1 MEKIQ
6 QTETIGAVLV
16 CGAGIAGIQASLDLA
31 ESGFKVYLLEPTAA
45 IGGRMAQLDKTFPTG
60 DCAMCILSPRLVECA
75 RNRNIEIITL
85 ADVEGLSGGPGN
97 FKVKI
102 RQNPRYIDIKKCDA
116 CGDCAQVCPV
126 NIPSEFDCGIGT
138 RKAVFRPYPQA
149 IPNVFS
155 ISKSAGQSPCKLN
168 CPAGVNVQGFVALA
182 AAGKFSEAYELIRQ
196 RCPLPAV
203 SARICPHPCE
213 NKCNRSE
220 IDRAVSA
227 CALEGFIAD
236 YVEDRPDIY
245 PAFAPPVAKLDRKIA
260 VVGGGPAGL
269 TAAADL
275 ACMGYGVTIFEA
287 KPELGGMLRYGIPDY
302 RLPRKILDKEIQHI
316 LQLGIE
322 AKTGSSIAKPADLL
336 KPGATNGDKGF
347 DAVLV
352 ATGAWLGRKPGIPG
366 DDASRVREGL
376 DFLYEVN
383 AGKIPE
389 IGPQVLVVG
398 STDLA
403 VDAARCALRLPGVKS
418 VSLACLENIGELRI
432 DPLRIAEAAREGV
445 DFRYGLGP
453 TRIEATSG
461 KATSVTFRAC
471 TSVFDEYKRFDP
483 LFDDSAVST
492 IPADTVILTSGRAV
506 NLVRSGLET
515 RPGGRILADQDTL
528 ATSIKGIFAGGDA
541 VLGPASMVDAVA
553 QGHRAAESIDA
564 YLRGAASIRSTSVSR
579 TSSAVSAGS
588 SPKLAPRPS
597 NSRFEIRDSRFG
609 ENANSNQESGIR
621 NQESAIAEARRCLSC
636 ALCSECMQCVKACS
650 AGAVLHDQQPASFEI
665 EVGSIILA
673 PGVEE
678 SPLGEEFGRG
688 RYANAVSSLQFER
701 MLSIAGPNG
710 RIRRPSD
717 GVEAKRI
724 AFVQCVRGG
733 AAGGDYCSSIC
744 SMNAA
749 KEALDA
755 LEHAGSGPLDITI
768 FGREIK
774 AAGRDFDGYIERVRG
789 EKGVRY
795 VRAFPSRLQEAPE
808 TRNLKI
814 GYPNPKG
821 AERELEFD
829 LVVLGSGLQ
838 VSAGVK
844 QMAAK
849 LGVQL
854 NQFGFAQTQRF
865 SPLAA
870 SRPGIYLAGSF
881 QEPKDIPESVTQAS
895 GAAACAMGQ
904 LTAVRGTIAQRRE
917 YPWER
922 DVADEPPRIG
932 VFVCHCGHNI
942 ASVVDVEWVA
952 RKAAKI
958 PDVCHAEASTYTC
971 SDSNQQ
977 HIKEMIGKYR
987 LNRLVVAS
995 CSSRTHE
1002 ALFQETLRESGLNQ
1016 YLFAMTDIRD
1026 QCSWVHKN
1034 DPAAATAKAVD
1045 LVSMAVARAR
1055 YLKAFPLNELEVTA
1069 SALILG
1075 GGLAGMTAGLS
1086 IAGQGFKVLLVE
1098 KEAVLGGRMRNIQ
1111 STLERDD
1118 VQAQLNDLISKTL
1131 SHPNIT
1137 VYLNSN
1143 LVRTSGQVGNFTSV
1157 LEIEGKEKSVS
1168 HGVVI
1173 VATGGHERNTE
1184 KFLHGGNRRVMTQG
1198 VLESA
1203 MAGNGL
1209 PEGLREKR
1217 DPTVVMIQC
1226 VESRDGKNPY
1236 CSRVCCSEAVKNA
1249 LELKRRL
1256 PDCSI
1261 VILNRDIRT
1270 YGFRDLY
1277 FGKAREA
1284 GIRFV
1289 RYSENNEPAV
1299 VEENGGL
1306 KVRVKDTDGEDLL
1319 LSPDLLVLSTGISPA
1334 EGNAELS
1341 SVLRSALTPDG
1352 FFLEAHPKLRPVDL
1366 ANEGEFLCGL
1376 AHSPRMMD
1384 ETIAQAQAAAG
1395 RASRILSKSLLE
1407 VAGQVSYVNPAECV
1421 ACATCV
1427 KVCPYGAPII
1437 NALGK
1442 SEIQGAKCVGCG
1454 SCVAA
1459 CPAKAIALQH
1469 QEGRT
1474 IMAVLDEMLGAC
1486 PSIRRG
1492 RAHGACTASARRE
1505 EEAMRG
1511 HR

>member
-45 IGGRMAQLDKTFPTG
+45 IGGHMAQLDKTYPTD

-85 ADVEGLSGGPGN
+85 ADIEEFSGRPGH

-126 NIPSEFDCGIGT
+126 DIPSEFDCGIGT

-155 ISKSAGQSPCKLN
+155 ISKSAGQAPCKSY
-168 CPAGVNVQGFVALA
+168 CPAGVNVQGFIALA

-203 SARICPHPCE
+203 SACICPHPCE
-213 NKCNRSE
+213 SKCNRSE
-220 IDRAVSA
+220 IDGAVSA
-227 CALEGFIAD
+227 CGLEGFVAD
-236 YVEDRPDIY
+236 HIHKNPDKY
-245 PAFAPPVAKLDRKIA
+245 PAFAQPAAKLDRKIA
-260 VVGGGPAGL
+260 VIGGGPAGL

-275 ACMGYGVTIFEA
+275 ACMGYQVTIFEA
-287 KPELGGMLRYGIPDY
+287 KPDLGGMLRYGIPDY
-302 RLPRKILDKEIQHI
+302 RLPRKILDEEIRCI

-322 AKTGSSIAKPADLL
+322 VKTDSPITKPADLL
-336 KPGATNGDKGF
+336 RPGVKNGDTSPTPGF
-347 DAVLV
+347 DAVFV

-366 DDASRVREGL
+366 DDASGVREGL
-376 DFLYEVN
+376 GFLYEIN
-383 AGKIPE
+383 TGKTPE
-389 IGPQVLVVG
+389 IGPRVLVIG
-398 STDLA
+398 NTDLA
-403 VDAARCALRLPGVKS
+403 LDAARCARRLPDVKS
-418 VSLACLENIGELRI
+418 VSLACLEGAGELRV
-432 DPLRIAEAAREGV
+432 DPRRLAEAVEEGV

-453 TRIEATSG
+453 TRIEAASG
-461 KATSVTFRAC
+461 KAIGVTFRAC
-471 TSVFDEYKRFDP
+471 TSVFDEFKRFDP
-483 LFDDSAVST
+483 LFDDSATSS

-506 NLVRSGLET
+506 NLLRSGLET

-541 VLGPASMVDAVA
+541 VLGPASMVDAMA

-564 YLRGAASIRSTSVSR
+564 FIRGAASIRSTSVSR
-579 TSSAVSAGS
+579 SSNAVSASS
-588 SPKLAPRPS
+588 SPKLAPRPRDS
-597 NSRFEIRDSRFG
+597 KFEIRDSKSG
-609 ENANSNQESGIR
+609 EKRSPNLESRISNL
-621 NQESAIAEARRCLSC
+621 ESAIAEARRCLAC
-636 ALCSECMQCVKACS
+636 GLCSECMQCVKACS
-650 AGAVLHDQQPASFEI
+650 AGAVLHDQQPATVEI
-665 EVGSIILA
+665 EVGSVILA
-673 PGVEE
+673 PGFEE
-678 SPLGEEFGRG
+678 SPLSEEFGGG
-688 RYANAVSSLQFER
+688 RYANVLSSLQFER
-701 MLSIAGPNG
+701 TLSASGPAG

-724 AFVQCVRGG
+724 AFIQCARGRD
-733 AAGGDYCSSIC
+733 AAGDYCSSIC
-744 SMNAA
+744 CMNTA
-749 KEALDA
+749 KEALAA
-755 LEHAGSGPLDITI
+755 LEHMDGGQLDITI
-768 FGREIK
+768 FGKEVK
-774 AAGRDFDGYIERVRG
+774 AVGKDFDRYIDRVRS
-789 EKGVRY
+789 EKNVSY
-795 VRAFPSRLQEAPE
+795 VRAFPSSLQEAAQ
-808 TRNLKI
+808 TRNLRI
-814 GYPNPKG
+814 RYRSAQGI
-821 AERELEFD
+821 EQEQEFD
-829 LVVLGSGLQ
+829 LMVLGSGLQ

-844 QMAAK
+844 QMAAR

-854 NQFGFAQTQRF
+854 NPFGFAQTGRF
-865 SPLAA
+865 SPLTA
-870 SRPGIYLAGSF
+870 SQPGIYVAGAF
-881 QEPKDIPESVTQAS
+881 QEPKDIPESVAQAS

-904 LTAVRGTIAQRRE
+904 LTTVRGTLAQRHE

-952 RKAAKI
+952 RKAAKMA
-958 PDVCHAEASTYTC
+958 DVYYAEANMYTC

-977 HIKEMIGKYR
+977 HIKAMIRKHR

-1002 ALFQETLRESGLNQ
+1002 VLFQETLRESCLNQ
-1016 YLFAMTDIRD
+1016 YLFVMTNIRD

-1055 YLKAFPLNELEVTA
+1055 HLKAFPLNELEVTA

-1086 IAGQGFKVLLVE
+1086 IADQGFKVHLVE
-1098 KEAVLGGRMRNIQ
+1098 KEAVLGGLMRNIQ

-1157 LEIEGKEKSVS
+1157 LEAEGKEKSVS

-1173 VATGGHERNTE
+1173 VATGGRERNTE
-1184 KFLHGGNRRVMTQG
+1184 KFLHGRNRHVMTQG
-1198 VLESA
+1198 ALEAA
-1203 MAGNGL
+1203 MAGNSL
-1209 PEGLREKR
+1209 PEELRGKKSA
-1217 DPTVVMIQC
+1217 TVVMVQC
-1226 VESRDGKNPY
+1226 VESRDEKNPY

-1249 LELKRRL
+1249 LELKQRL

-1270 YGFRDLY
+1270 YGFRDMY
-1277 FGKAREA
+1277 SRKARER

-1289 RYSENNEPAV
+1289 RYSEYDEPTVA
-1299 VEENGGL
+1299 EEKGRL
-1306 KVRVKDTDGEDLL
+1306 KIRVTDTADGDLL
-1319 LSPDLLVLSTGISPA
+1319 LNPDLLVLSTGISPA
-1334 EGNAELS
+1334 EGNPALS
-1341 SVLRSALTPDG
+1341 AVLRSALTPDG
-1352 FFLEAHPKLRPVDL
+1352 YFLEAHPKLRPVDL

-1376 AHSPRMMD
+1376 AHSPRLMD

-1395 RASRILSKSLLE
+1395 RASRVLSKSKLE

-1442 SEIQGAKCVGCG
+1442 SEIQGAKCMGCG

-1469 QEGRT
+1469 QESRT
-1474 IMAVLDEMLGAC
+1474 IMAVLDEMFAG
-1486 PSIRRG
+1486 G
-1492 RAHGACTASARRE
+1492 G
-1505 EEAMRG
+1505 
-1511 HR
+1511 

>member
-1 MEKIQ
+1 MEEIQ

-31 ESGFKVYLLEPTAA
+31 QSGFKVYLLEPTAA

-60 DCAMCILSPRLVECA
+60 DCAMCVLSPRLVECA

-85 ADVEGLSGGPGN
+85 ADVEDLSGRPGN

-126 NIPSEFDCGIGT
+126 TIPSEFDGGIGT
-138 RKAVFRPYPQA
+138 RKAVFLPYPQA

-155 ISKSAGQSPCKLN
+155 ISKSAGQAPCKSY
-168 CPAGVNVQGFVALA
+168 CPAGVNVQGFIALA

-203 SARICPHPCE
+203 SARICLHPCE

-220 IDRAVSA
+220 IDEAVSA
-227 CALEGFIAD
+227 CDLERFIAD
-236 YVEDRPDIY
+236 HIYDHPDQY
-245 PAFAPPVAKLDRKIA
+245 PAFEQPAAKLDRRIA
-260 VVGGGPAGL
+260 VIGGGPAGL

-275 ACMGYGVTIFEA
+275 ACMGYRVTIFEA
-287 KPELGGMLRYGIPDY
+287 KPDLGGMLRYGIPSY
-302 RLPRKILDKEIQHI
+302 RLPREILDKEIQYI

-322 AKTGSSIAKPADLL
+322 IKTGVSISKPADLL
-336 KPGATNGDKGF
+336 KSAVKNGATGY
-347 DAVLV
+347 DAVFV
-352 ATGAWLGRKPGIPG
+352 ATGAWLGRKQGITG
-366 DDASRVREGL
+366 DDASGVREGL
-376 DFLYEVN
+376 NFLAQVN
-383 AGKIPE
+383 AGNNPK
-389 IGPQVLVVG
+389 IGPEVLVIG
-398 STDLA
+398 NSDLA
-403 VDAARCALRLPGVKS
+403 VDAARCARRLPGVKS
-418 VSLACLENIGELRI
+418 VSLACLEGVGELRV
-432 DPLRIAEAAREGV
+432 DPRRLAEAVEEGV
-445 DFRYGLGP
+445 EFRYGLGP
-453 TRIEATSG
+453 TRIEATDG

-471 TSVFDEYKRFDP
+471 TSVFDEYRKFDP
-483 LFDDSAVST
+483 LFDDSAIFT

-506 NLVRSGLET
+506 DSVRFGLET
-515 RPGGRILADQDTL
+515 RPGGRILADGDTL
-528 ATSIKGIFAGGDA
+528 ATSVKGVFAGGDA
-541 VLGPASMVDAVA
+541 VLGPASMAEAMA
-553 QGHRAAESIDA
+553 QGHRAAESIDG
-564 YLRGAASIRSTSVSR
+564 YIRGTAPIRSTSASRVSNG
-579 TSSAVSAGS
+579 SSANLS
-588 SPKLAPRPS
+588 SPKLAPRPR
-597 NSRFEIRDSRFG
+597 NSGFEIRDSKFG
-609 ENANSNQESGIR
+609 KNANPNQESGIR
-621 NQESAIAEARRCLSC
+621 NQESAIAEARRCLFC

-673 PGVEE
+673 PGCEE
-678 SPLGEEFGRG
+678 DSSGGEFGRG
-688 RYANAVSSLQFER
+688 RYANVVSSLQFER
-701 MLSIAGPNG
+701 MLSAAGPAG
-710 RIRRPSD
+710 RIRRLSD
-717 GVEAKRI
+717 GAEAKRI
-724 AFVQCVRGG
+724 AFIQCVRGRE
-733 AAGGDYCSSIC
+733 ADADYCSSVC
-744 SMNAA
+744 CMNAA
-749 KEALDA
+749 KEALAA
-755 LEHAGSGPLDITI
+755 LEHTESGPLDIMI
-768 FGREIK
+768 FGKEIK
-774 AAGRDFDGYIERVRG
+774 AAGKDFDGYINRAHAA
-789 EKGVRY
+789 KGVRY
-795 VRAFPSRLQEAPE
+795 VRAFPSRVQEAPE
-808 TRNLKI
+808 TGNLKI
-814 GYPNPKG
+814 SYRGPTG
-821 AERELEFD
+821 VLEQEFD
-829 LVVLGSGLQ
+829 LAVLSSGLQ

-844 QMAAK
+844 RMAEQ

-870 SRPGIYLAGSF
+870 SRPGIYLAGAF

-904 LTAVRGTIAQRRE
+904 LTAVRGTITQRHE

-922 DVADEPPRIG
+922 DVADEAPRIG

-952 RKAAKI
+952 RKAAKM
-958 PDVCHAEASTYTC
+958 PDVCHAEASMYTC

-977 HIKEMIGKYR
+977 HIKEMIRKHR

-1002 ALFQETLRESGLNQ
+1002 VLFQETLRESGLNQ
-1016 YLFAMTDIRD
+1016 YLFAMTNIRD

-1034 DPAAATAKAVD
+1034 DPAAATAKAVG

-1055 YLKAFPLNELEVTA
+1055 HLKAFPLNELEVTA

-1086 IAGQGFKVLLVE
+1086 VADQGYKVLLVE
-1098 KEAVLGGRMRNIQ
+1098 KEAVLGGRMRSIQ
-1111 STLERDD
+1111 STLEQDD
-1118 VQAQLNDLISKTL
+1118 VQARLNDLISKTL

-1137 VYLNSN
+1137 VCLKSN

-1157 LEIEGKEKSVS
+1157 LEIEGKEKSVH

-1173 VATGGHERNTE
+1173 VATGGNERNTD
-1184 KFLHGGNRRVMTQG
+1184 KFLHGRNRRVMTQG
-1198 VLESA
+1198 ALESA

-1209 PEGLREKR
+1209 PEGLRGKKGA
-1217 DPTVVMIQC
+1217 TVVMVQC
-1226 VESRDGKNPY
+1226 VESRDAKNPY
-1236 CSRVCCSEAVKNA
+1236 CSRVCCSEAIKNA

-1256 PDCSI
+1256 PDCRI

-1270 YGFRDLY
+1270 YGFRDVY
-1277 FGKAREA
+1277 FRKACEE
-1284 GIRFV
+1284 GIRFI
-1289 RYSENNEPAV
+1289 RYSENNEPVA
-1299 VEENGGL
+1299 VEENGKL
-1306 KVRVKDTDGEDLL
+1306 RINVQDAADGDLA

-1334 EGNAELS
+1334 ESNSALS
-1341 SVLRSALTPDG
+1341 AILRSALTSDG

-1376 AHSPRMMD
+1376 AHSPRLMD

-1442 SEIQGAKCVGCG
+1442 SEIQGAKCMGCG

-1459 CPAKAIALQH
+1459 CPARAIALQH
-1469 QEGRT
+1469 QESRT
-1474 IMAVLDEMLGAC
+1474 IAAVLDEMLAGGGYKWN
-1486 PSIRRG
+1486 S
-1492 RAHGACTASARRE
+1492 
-1505 EEAMRG
+1505 
-1511 HR
+1511 